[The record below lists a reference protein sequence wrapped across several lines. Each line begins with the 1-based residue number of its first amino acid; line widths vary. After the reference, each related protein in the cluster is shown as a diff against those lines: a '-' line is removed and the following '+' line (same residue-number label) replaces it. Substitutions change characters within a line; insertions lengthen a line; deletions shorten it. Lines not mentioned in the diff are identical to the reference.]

1 MPLISHRDQAMTD
14 HFNEKAKNWDV
25 DEMVKQLSSAIGD
38 SILQRTQLN
47 EQMNV
52 MDFGAGTG
60 RISSQVVPLVN
71 KITAVDI
78 SEAMLNKLVAKPEL
92 HGKVEAVCQ
101 NILDK
106 PLAEKFDLIMSA
118 MAIHHVEDTSKLIQT
133 FANHLKSGA
142 SIALADLDKE
152 DGSFHP
158 ADVEGV
164 YHSGFDR
171 YDFKALLQKHG
182 FIDVQFF
189 TAHTV
194 KKPDNKYPIFLVNAT
209 KA

>member
-1 MPLISHRDQAMTD
+1 MSD
-14 HFNEKAKNWDV
+14 HFNEKAKTWDA
-25 DEMVKQLSSAIGD
+25 DEMIKKLSSAVGA
-38 SILQRTQLN
+38 SILEHIHLN

-60 RISSQVVPLVN
+60 LISSHVAPLVN

-78 SEAMLNKLVAKPEL
+78 SEAMLDKLVVKPEL

-106 PLAEKFDLIMSA
+106 PLSSKFDLIMSA
-118 MAIHHVEDTSKLIQT
+118 MAMHHVEDTGKLMQT
-133 FANHLKSGA
+133 FADHLKPGA
-142 SIALADLDKE
+142 KIALADLDKE

-158 ADVEGV
+158 ADVQGV
-164 YHSGFDR
+164 YHSGFERD
-171 YDFKALLQKHG
+171 DLQAILEAQG
-182 FIDVQFF
+182 FEDIEFF

-194 KKPDNKYPIFLVNAT
+194 EKEDNAYPIFLLIAT
-209 KA
+209 RS